1 VIWKS
6 VVSESYHQENA
17 HGIDVNQKIIIEMTV
32 IQNLCENCSKSF
44 CYLNLTLEK
53 WLKFEKFENKLG
65 TKTILTRLKWSF
77 WNSWWKIN
85 SNPQVEIHSVFEL
98 SPGEDQNDIESR
110 RSQNCFFR
118 VKIEWVFLKQ
128 VSSPEISINLWL
140 SCGDPTPPKITTFQ
154 PFFGSCW
161 DKVWHHRFSRSY
173 KNFDFWSGI
182 TPVNMNDWIATNIGK
197 N

>member
-1 VIWKS
+1 
-6 VVSESYHQENA
+6 
-17 HGIDVNQKIIIEMTV
+17 MTM
-32 IQNLCENCSKSF
+32 IKNLCENCSNFF
-44 CYLNLTLEK
+44 CYLNLTFER
-53 WLKFEKFENKLG
+53 WLKFENKLG

-77 WNSWWKIN
+77 WNSWCKIN

-110 RSQNCFFR
+110 RSQNCFLR

-140 SCGDPTPPKITTFQ
+140 SCGDPTPPEITIFQ

-182 TPVNMNDWIATNIGK
+182 TPVNINDWMVTNIGK
-197 N
+197 NYFAK